1 MGLLVDAGRYRMAQ
15 TYMESALD
23 NASSSVLSNYN
34 KLVFDLY
41 GLFSV
46 DTKLEDG
53 QTLEDAIYEK
63 YNHYLQETL
72 NIVDASEYETM
83 LAGLIQNATSE
94 DAKNAESLKEF
105 VGVLAKEKDK
115 ISMSTASLY
124 DFKTTELKAG
134 TSITLADPANV
145 ENQIIEYMKF

>member
-46 DTKLEDG
+46 DTKLEEG

-83 LAGLIQNATSE
+83 LAGLIQNAASK

-105 VGVLAKEKDK
+105 VGILAKEKDK

-124 DFKTTELKAG
+124 DFQTTELKAG

-145 ENQIIEYMKF
+145 ENQIIE